1 MRLIG
6 GGNMP
11 RIDDERTLWL
21 AANVLPHEATLRS
34 WLRSQR
40 LINAD
45 VEDILQETYAAVAA
59 LERVDHIRESRSYLF
74 SVARRLMVRCLRR
87 KRVISIDAMAEIDLS
102 ELQTDEPSPETQA
115 DAGEELR
122 RVLEQIDTL
131 PAKCRRAFLLR
142 KIDGL
147 SQAQIAAE
155 MGIAE
160 STVEKHLGKALRLLL
175 ALCGRTQTDEARP
188 NVPPVMKLRDVTTTR
203 KTRY

>member
-1 MRLIG
+1 MRLTG
-6 GGNMP
+6 GGDMR
-11 RIDDERTLWL
+11 RIDDERALWL

-115 DAGEELR
+115 DSGEELR

>member
-6 GGNMP
+6 GGNMH
-11 RIDDERTLWL
+11 RIDDERALWL
-21 AANVLPHEATLRS
+21 AANVLPHEATLKS

-59 LERVDHIRESRSYLF
+59 LEHVDHIRESRSYLF

-115 DAGEELR
+115 DSGEELR

-175 ALCGRTQTDEARP
+175 ALCGRTQTDESRP
-188 NVPPVMKLRDVTTTR
+188 TVPPVMKLRDVTTTR

>member
-1 MRLIG
+1 MR
-6 GGNMP
+6 
-11 RIDDERTLWL
+11 RIDDERALWL
-21 AANVLPHEATLRS
+21 ATNVLPHEATLRS

-175 ALCGRTQTDEARP
+175 ALCGRTQTDKPRP
-188 NVPPVMKLRDVTTTR
+188 NVPPVMKLLDVSTTR

>member
-1 MRLIG
+1 MR
-6 GGNMP
+6 
-11 RIDDERTLWL
+11 RIDDERALWL
-21 AANVLPHEATLRS
+21 ATNVLPHEATLRS

-40 LINAD
+40 LIDAD

-59 LERVDHIRESRSYLF
+59 LECVDHIRESRSYLF

-102 ELQTDEPSPETQA
+102 ELQTDEPSLETQA
-115 DAGEELR
+115 DSGEELR

-175 ALCGRTQTDEARP
+175 ALCGRAQTDESRP
-188 NVPPVMKLRDVTTTR
+188 NVAPVMKMRDVTTTR